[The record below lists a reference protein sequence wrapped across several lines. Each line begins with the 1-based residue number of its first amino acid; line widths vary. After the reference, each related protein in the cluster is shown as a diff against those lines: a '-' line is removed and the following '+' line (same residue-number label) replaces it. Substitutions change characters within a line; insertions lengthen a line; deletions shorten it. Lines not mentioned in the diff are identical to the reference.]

1 MRFAVEFKHVIF
13 TGVVVMRNKLLF
25 LLFIS
30 VILIF
35 VGCSKNERVVIQNIE
50 DLGNDGVRIS
60 IGDSK
65 HVPAGKYAEG
75 IIDNLSKENSELAER
90 IRSNIVSKEVNVRAV
105 LDKVVSKEVDAGF
118 VYRTDAYTEK
128 EKIKIIEIPDDIN
141 ITAKY
146 PIAVLDKS
154 DNKKAAENF
163 MEFVL
168 SKQGQS
174 ILANYGFVAISDE
187 GESYQPVNI
196 EEELVVYAAAS
207 LTDAFN
213 EISSEFKKATGCD
226 VKVMFASSGSLRQKI
241 QAGAV
246 GGEAGADVFASASLK
261 HMQILQEERIVES
274 YEIFCENEMVIVT
287 AK

>member
-1 MRFAVEFKHVIF
+1 MKSVKYKSLFVLFA
-13 TGVVVMRNKLLF
+13 
-25 LLFIS
+25 
-30 VILIF
+30 ILILI
-35 VGCSKNERVVIQNIE
+35 GCSKADKVQIQSIE
-50 DLGNDGVRIS
+50 DLGNEGVRIS
-60 IGDSK
+60 IGDPK
-65 HVPAGKYAEG
+65 HVPAGRYAEDV
-75 IIDNLSKENSELAER
+75 IKNLSKENPELAGKIE
-90 IRSNIVSKEVNVRAV
+90 SNIVSKEVNVRAV
-105 LDKVVSKEVDAGF
+105 LDKVAMKEVDAGF

-213 EISSEFKKATGCD
+213 EIILEFKKATGCD

-241 QAGAV
+241 QAGAI

-261 HMQILQEERIVES
+261 HMQILQEERIAES